1 MNKKKIV
8 TVCLVA
14 ALMVT
19 ALIGG
24 SLAYFTDTEN
34 ATNTFTVGNVDIE
47 LTEDGWIDGSTAN
60 PGVAVTKKPVVNNIG
75 ENEAWIRVNVTISD
89 AAAFKAAM
97 QAHNITDLA
106 TVFAGHDEDY
116 WKRASIT
123 EDADADTITYSYY
136 YKEKVA
142 KNASTQPIFT
152 SVTIPAAF
160 TSAEMAAINGDNKDG
175 FKIIVTADAI
185 QTAGLDTVEK
195 AFAAFDAE

>member
-8 TVCLVA
+8 TVCLVV
-14 ALMVT
+14 ALLAVC
-19 ALIGG
+19 AIGG
-24 SLAYFTDTEN
+24 SLAYFTDTD
-34 ATNTFTVGNVDIE
+34 TKDNTFTGGNVNIE
-47 LTEDGWIDGSTAN
+47 LTETEWVEDSIAN
-60 PGVAVTKKPVVNNIG
+60 PGVAVDKNPIVKNIG

-97 QAHNITDLA
+97 KAHNITDLA
-106 TVFAGHDEDY
+106 TIFAGHNESY
-116 WKRASIT
+116 WKRASIN
-123 EDADADTITYSYY
+123 EDAEADTITYSYY

-160 TSAEMAAINGDNKDG
+160 TSAEMAEIGDN
-175 FKIIVTADAI
+175 FTINVTADAI
-185 QTAGLDTVEK
+185 QTAGLATVEA

>member
-8 TVCLVA
+8 TVCLVV
-14 ALMVT
+14 ALLAVC
-19 ALIGG
+19 AIGG
-24 SLAYFTDTEN
+24 SLAYFTDTD
-34 ATNTFTVGNVDIE
+34 TKDNTFTVGNVNIE
-47 LTEDGWIDGSTAN
+47 LTETEWVEDSIAN
-60 PGVAVTKKPVVNNIG
+60 PGVAVDKNPIVKNIG

-97 QAHNITDLA
+97 KAHNITDLA
-106 TVFAGHDEDY
+106 TIFAGHNESY
-116 WKRASIT
+116 WKRASIN
-123 EDADADTITYSYY
+123 EDAEADTITYSYY

-160 TSAEMAAINGDNKDG
+160 TSAEMAEIGDDFTIK
-175 FKIIVTADAI
+175 VTADAI
-185 QTAGLDTVEK
+185 QTAGLATVEA